1 MSTLVGRDK
10 TALLVI
16 DVQNGVVEG
25 AYNLDSVVANI
36 QDVVEKARAAAV
48 PVIWVQHSDDELPI
62 NSDAWQIVPQLAPAE
77 GERTVQK
84 NYKSSFEATNLED
97 ILAGLKVNHVV
108 LTGMQTNNCIRHTT
122 HSGLERGYDV
132 TLVSDAHTT
141 TGYEWG
147 GHKIEASEIVNE
159 TNDNFG
165 GYELPGRGSRAVTAA
180 ALNFSN

>member
-1 MSTLVGRDK
+1 MSTLVGRNK

-36 QDVVEKARAAAV
+36 NVAVAKARAAGA
-48 PVIWVQHSDDELPI
+48 PVIWVQHSEEEMPI
-62 NSDAWQIVPQLAPAE
+62 DSDGWQIVPQLSPAP

-84 NYKSSFEATNLED
+84 VYKSSFEATNLEE
-97 ILAGLKVNHVV
+97 ILAGLKVNHVI

-159 TNDNFG
+159 ANDNFG
-165 GYELPGRGSRAVTAA
+165 GYDLPGRGSRAVTAE
-180 ALNFSN
+180 ALTF